1 MIQDAS
7 AGLLPGR
14 SLQFYLRIICLAV
27 WCVLVTGDPVWAVTS
42 GGTTP
47 VSNATPA
54 ASSGSGN
61 PFCGGAGQRYN
72 PETLFANEKASG
84 AQAICKAEGN
94 CNPVTGEPWRG
105 YNGGYF
111 GHPDPSGN
119 GGWNYGWCSANTVY
133 CPDCRNNIPR
143 SNQFCYQRNRNDG
156 LQAAIVEMTRYG
168 IDPNNTANALLLVSF
183 IDSYNT
189 SGCVALGYKF
199 SPGKTCGYTGKGLIG
214 YLVEDFG
221 SGPYTAQQ
229 IYQARAKSCRSVK
242 CVDPRA
248 KVRTEFVHASIC
260 GSKVVL
266 GDVTVPNAAADLEIT
281 LKESVGNLECWSC
294 GIIIAIT
301 RVADGL
307 GNEIFE
313 VLRGSLIA
321 LLAAILGIYLVYHAM
336 RVLMPFGPVSSI
348 TGIFSQMTL
357 VTGMTLLT
365 ITLLGSMAFYWDYI
379 YRPVLSTSV
388 GVTTSIL
395 RASGAKLETTCD
407 YPGLPKNLVSVGD
420 QTAAQMSCVAR
431 AINKTLSQGTRVG
444 WAMIVAVRE
453 LQGREAVDLRK
464 PWRTYPNMVRVVVL
478 ILSGVIL
485 MGVFIYASLAFLW
498 VIIDIVYRW
507 TFISL
512 ISPLAIAAYTFR
524 ETRGFSSFAIRG
536 MMESFIGLILTA
548 AVAAVT
554 VKLVEQTG
562 FDSRTT
568 GKVLIP
574 KNIETYIQLLEKAD
588 PTVRAPTIN
597 TTLFWSLATIGMMA
611 GSLMF
616 KMKELASYLTSS
628 AIGGWATDTGLKITN
643 PGTVL
648 NPINQIVGRFG
659 SERMMRHLERRY
671 EAKFER
677 PYVRPPKMR
686 WI

>member
-1 MIQDAS
+1 MIYTKNFVSRNSGVFLGDIAAFLILTCLFFGVSSSCMAS
-7 AGLLPGR
+7 VQPTQPIKPSALFSYQLNQKMP
-14 SLQFYLRIICLAV
+14 
-27 WCVLVTGDPVWAVTS
+27 TGA
-42 GGTTP
+42 
-47 VSNATPA
+47 
-54 ASSGSGN
+54 
-61 PFCGGAGQRYN
+61 
-72 PETLFANEKASG
+72 K
-84 AQAICKAEGN
+84 AICYVEGN
-94 CNPVTGEPWRG
+94 CDVQGNLKITPANFCHTDYNNGVT
-105 YNGGYF
+105 NC
-111 GHPDPSGN
+111 
-119 GGWNYGWCSANTVY
+119 GWCSSQKSSARSSFGAAHNACNEHTVKGLARAIKEMEDLGLSPSDPKNLELLINYVDAYNQSPIWVIDGSEKRRMTEFLKTRCGNARVCSTQDILDARTQACIDTVCFKGNTKLARHDQKRRVSGIY
-133 CPDCRNNIPR
+133 
-143 SNQFCYQRNRNDG
+143 
-156 LQAAIVEMTRYG
+156 AAI
-168 IDPNNTANALLLVSF
+168 
-183 IDSYNT
+183 
-189 SGCVALGYKF
+189 
-199 SPGKTCGYTGKGLIG
+199 TGQDI
-214 YLVEDFG
+214 
-221 SGPYTAQQ
+221 
-229 IYQARAKSCRSVK
+229 
-242 CVDPRA
+242 
-248 KVRTEFVHASIC
+248 
-260 GSKVVL
+260 VL
-266 GDVTVPNAAADLEIT
+266 GDPSAISSAVDVQIT
-281 LKESVGNLECWSC
+281 LIESVGNLDCWSC
-294 GIIIAIT
+294 GIIVAVT

-444 WAMIVAVRE
+444 WAMIVAFRE
-453 LQGREAVDLRK
+453 LRGHEAVDLRL
-464 PWRTYPNMVRVVVL
+464 PWTYPNMVRVVVL

-548 AVAAVT
+548 VVAAVT

-562 FDSRTT
+562 FDPRTT

-588 PTVRAPTIN
+588 PAVTAPTIN

-628 AIGGWATDTGLKITN
+628 AIGGWATETGLKITN

-671 EAKFER
+671 EAKFEK